1 MILKLLILVFLG
13 LLSVVSPPVF
23 IGIVTVVVA
32 SVMVCNFDISI
43 SKLNE
48 RLAARRLA
56 RKMKVPCNFLAIGIL
71 FPLAFALLG
80 FAWDSDSQF
89 AVQTYEVLRMC
100 TAIVLHFCSLMIL
113 VGSMYKFVKL
123 VD

>member
-23 IGIVTVVVA
+23 IGIVMVVVA

-43 SKLNE
+43 SKFNE
-48 RLAARRLA
+48 RLVARRFV
-56 RKMKVPCNFLAIGIL
+56 RSIKMPCNFLAIGML
-71 FPLAFALLG
+71 FPIAFALLG
-80 FAWDSDSQF
+80 FTWESNPQF
-89 AVQTYEVLRMC
+89 AAQTFEVLRLC
-100 TAIVLHFCSLMIL
+100 TAVVLHFCALMLL